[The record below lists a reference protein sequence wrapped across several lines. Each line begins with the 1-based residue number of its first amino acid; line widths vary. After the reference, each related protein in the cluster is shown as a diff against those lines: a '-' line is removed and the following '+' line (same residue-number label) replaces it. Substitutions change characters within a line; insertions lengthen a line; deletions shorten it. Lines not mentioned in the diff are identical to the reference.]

1 MPDVRC
7 ARYTSRF
14 FCGNKVSMQADE
26 STERTSPATETSSGL
41 EVASFR
47 TLSEHDR
54 RAIIAIIE
62 AKMRLKLAQAQIRE
76 DAKAVAD
83 RLGMKPAEL
92 NRIVRLATQ
101 ERERGNVLVHEKA
114 LIEVAE
120 QVVF

>member
-1 MPDVRC
+1 MSTE
-7 ARYTSRF
+7 ART
-14 FCGNKVSMQADE
+14 
-26 STERTSPATETSSGL
+26 STERMSATREP
-41 EVASFR
+41 EAPFQVASFR

-54 RAIIAIIE
+54 RAIIAVIE
-62 AKMRLKLAQAQIRE
+62 AKIRLKLAQAQVRE
-76 DAKAVAD
+76 DVKALAD
-83 RLGMKPAEL
+83 RLAMKPAEL